1 MLKYVTSGE
10 SHGSM
15 LLAVLEGMVAGLP
28 VDEVR
33 LAHKMA
39 RRQAGYG
46 RGGRMQIEKDTAEL
60 VSGVR
65 FGETIGSPVGIVI
78 RNNDF
83 KINELPVVKR
93 PRPGHADLVGA
104 IKYDRR
110 DVRDILERASARETA
125 ARVAVGAVCRQF
137 LEALGVDVMSH
148 VVEIGGVRAAESAK
162 PFDELRRLA
171 EASPVR
177 CADPAASAQMVARI
191 DEIKKTKDTIGGVF
205 EVRAK
210 GVPPGLGSFTH
221 SEARL
226 DARIGAALL
235 SIQAVKG
242 VEFGLGF
249 GYGSTPGSQSH
260 DEIEYDAAT
269 PYGFMRRTNRAG
281 GIEGSMSN
289 GETIVVRAVAK
300 PYATLMKPMRS
311 VHLDTKAEEVG
322 TIERSDVTAVP
333 ACGVV
338 GEAMVCFELAK
349 VFLEKFGGDSLG
361 ETAGNLKRYLEHIRS
376 F

>member
-15 LLAVLEGMVAGLP
+15 LLAMLEGMVAGLRI
-28 VDEVR
+28 DEEK
-33 LAHKMA
+33 LAREMA

-46 RGGRMQIEKDTAEL
+46 RGGRMQIEKDAAEI

-65 FGETIGSPVGIVI
+65 FGETIGSPIGIVI

-125 ARVAVGAVCRQF
+125 ARVAIGGICRQF
-137 LEALGVDVMSH
+137 LESLGVDVLSH
-148 VVEIGGVRAAESAK
+148 VVEIGGVRAPESRKSFEDLKRA
-162 PFDELRRLA
+162 A

-177 CADPAASAQMVARI
+177 CADSEASARMVAKI
-191 DEIKKTKDTIGGVF
+191 DEIKKAKDTVGGVF
-205 EVRAK
+205 EIRVK
-210 GVPPGLGSFTH
+210 GVPPGLGSYTH
-221 SEARL
+221 SDARL

-249 GYGSTPGSQSH
+249 AYGAAPGSLSH
-260 DEIEYDAAT
+260 DEIEYNAAT
-269 PYGFMRRTNRAG
+269 PYGFMRQTNRAG

-289 GETIVVRAVAK
+289 GETLVVRAVAK

-361 ETAGNLKRYLEHIRS
+361 ETSGNFKQYIEHIRS